1 MKPAKFFFKCITLVS
16 IIITLSFSDSNAQA
30 PFARGVNLT
39 NWFQTSD
46 SHQIQFTKYTKQDF
60 ENIKSLGCDV
70 VRLPINL
77 HAMTSGAPDYVVDTL
92 FLSFLDQAVNWAE
105 DLEINLIIDNH
116 TFNPSESTDPNIG
129 YILNK
134 VWKQLAVHYKNRS
147 KLIFYEVLN
156 EPHGISD
163 EAWGTIQQ
171 DVINTIRQVD
181 TKHTIVVGGSG
192 FNSYNN
198 LGKIPEYTDDNLL
211 YTFHF
216 YDPFVF
222 THQGASWVTPSMV
235 PLAGVP
241 FPYREQDMPACPESI
256 KGSWIESALNDYPNT
271 GNVEHVKQ
279 LIDIAVAFRDSR
291 KVNVFCGEF
300 GVYIPNSNPADR
312 NYWYKEVRSYLEEK
326 NIPWTSWDYH
336 GGFGIFKPNTG
347 GRFNYDL
354 NLPLLEAL
362 GLNIPEQQTW
372 IPQPDSTGFPVYT
385 DYIAQHI
392 NEAGYANGGT
402 IDYYSAEMPHDGDY
416 ALYWAGSEQY
426 GQVGFDFVPDKD
438 LSELKKKIMP

>member
-1 MKPAKFFFKCITLVS
+1 MKCVQNFFRVAVSAIAVLILLPAVS
-16 IIITLSFSDSNAQA
+16 MGQA
-30 PFARGVNLT
+30 PFSRGVNLT
-39 NWFQTSD
+39 NWFQTAGP
-46 SHQIQFTKYTKQDF
+46 HQIQFTKYTKQDF

-70 VRLPINL
+70 IRLPINL
-77 HAMTSGAPDYVVDTL
+77 HAMTSGTPDYTIDTL
-92 FLSFLDQAVNWAE
+92 FLGFLDQAVNWAE
-105 DLEINLIIDNH
+105 DLELNLIIDNH
-116 TFNPSESTDPNIG
+116 TFDPSQSTDPEIG
-129 YILNK
+129 NILNK
-134 VWKQLAVHYKNRS
+134 VWKQLADHYKNRS

-163 EAWGTIQQ
+163 ESWGAIQQ
-171 DVINTIRQVD
+171 DVINTIREVD
-181 TKHTIVVGGSG
+181 TIHTIVVGGSG

-198 LGKIPEYTDDNLL
+198 LSEIPEYNDDNLL

-271 GNVEHVKQ
+271 GNVDFVRK
-279 LIDIAVAFRDSR
+279 LIDIAVAFRESR
-291 KVNVFCGEF
+291 KVNIFCGEF

-312 NYWYKEVRSYLEEK
+312 NYWYKEVRTYLEEK
-326 NIPWTSWDYH
+326 DIPWTSWDYH
-336 GGFGIFKPNTG
+336 GGFGIFKPNTA

-372 IPQPDSTGFPVYT
+372 NPEPDSTGFSIFT
-385 DYIAQHI
+385 DYIATHI
-392 NEAGYANGGT
+392 NEAGYANGGD
-402 IDYYSAEMPHDGDY
+402 IDYYSNELPHNGNY
-416 ALYWAGSEQY
+416 ALEWSGSDQY
-426 GQVGFDFVPDKD
+426 GMVGFDFVPDKD
-438 LSELKKKIMP
+438 LSVLKKKITP